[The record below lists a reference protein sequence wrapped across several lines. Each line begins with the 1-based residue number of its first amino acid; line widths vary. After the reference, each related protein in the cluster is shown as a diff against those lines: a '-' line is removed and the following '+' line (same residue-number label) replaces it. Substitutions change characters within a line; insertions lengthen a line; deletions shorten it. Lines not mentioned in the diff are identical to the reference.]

1 MDMGKGRKEKKRGYM
16 RKENEGRYGGKIMS

>member
-1 MDMGKGRKEKKRGYM
+1 MSMGKGRKEKKREDM